1 MAVFRQY
8 ENRLVK
14 VRESHQTKFDRRL
27 KWLKISRP
35 IFLIVSCLTTS
46 FLPKFCNSQV
56 SNQLAFEELVLHQ
69 IAKSDYKIDSL
80 NGFATEKLRQEIL
93 LDASVNRSLSIEE
106 PTIIFQ
112 PVGNRKFV
120 RNIETVLNF
129 RDTAEVGILIS
140 FKDTVDSKLLPSL
153 RKSKYPAMRGDSP
166 RVISKY
172 IGPALLIG
180 TGIAGIIL
188 LFYLRS

>member
-1 MAVFRQY
+1 LAVFRQY
-8 ENRLVK
+8 ENLLVK
-14 VRESHQTKFDRRL
+14 VRESHQTKCDRRL
-27 KWLKISRP
+27 KWLKISR
-35 IFLIVSCLTTS
+35 LILLIISSLTTA

-56 SNQLAFEELVLHQ
+56 SNQLAFEELVLHR
-69 IAKSDYKIDSL
+69 IAKSGYKIDSL
-80 NGFATEKLRQEIL
+80 NGFATEKLREEIL
-93 LDASVNRSLSIEE
+93 LDSSVNRSLSIEE

-153 RKSKYPAMRGDSP
+153 RKSKYPELRGDSP